1 MPISAQN
8 TPSLLGTSTDVVW
21 MYLLTITANGSP
33 PLYLVNNNEPVT
45 SRGIEYLPYPFA
57 LVLPQDFGDQLPQ
70 VQISIDNISL
80 EIVEFIR
87 SELTPP
93 GIKVELVTS
102 AYPDIVEKSLDFLQL
117 RDVTYD
123 AMAITGTL
131 EVVNVLNT
139 RFPAETYDPTR
150 YPALFI

>member
-1 MPISAQN
+1 MPISVQN

-21 MYLLTITANGSP
+21 MYLLTITASSGP

-45 SRGIEYLPYPFA
+45 SRGIEFLPYPFA
-57 LVLPQDFGDQLPQ
+57 LVLPEDFGDQLPQ

-80 EIVEFIR
+80 EIVDFIR
-87 SELTPP
+87 GEIIAPT
-93 GIKVELVTS
+93 IKVELVTS
-102 AYPDIVEKSLDFLQL
+102 AFPDIVEKSLDFLQL
-117 RDVTYD
+117 RDVKYD

-131 EVVNVLNT
+131 EVINVLNT
-139 RFPAETYDPTR
+139 RFPAESYDPTR